1 MDGSPDKQ
9 LEALFNAQDALDV
22 ALGRLVDA
30 AATYR
35 AMPSVNKRA
44 ELHAAQG
51 GYILAEVTFFHAW
64 EPLRKEGNDDVIPLD
79 LARPH

>member
-1 MDGSPDKQ
+1 MQ
-9 LEALFNAQDALDV
+9 L
-22 ALGRLVDA
+22 R
-30 AATYR
+30 
-35 AMPSVNKRA
+35 
-44 ELHAAQG
+44 G